1 MWNRSDTKDGV
12 QRRDLGERRARVAE
26 KQAKVLKEEK
36 DSRPFPNNK
45 RKAGSGKIIIGA
57 ILDNNSGCCDNY
69 TWVSK
74 VNSRNECRRLLDRD
88 RIYQSNSI
96 GFIR

>member
-1 MWNRSDTKDGV
+1 MSNVKRIDELDYVEQVRYKRWV

-45 RKAGSGKIIIGA
+45 RP
-57 ILDNNSGCCDNY
+57 
-69 TWVSK
+69 VS
-74 VNSRNECRRLLDRD
+74 
-88 RIYQSNSI
+88 Q
-96 GFIR
+96 